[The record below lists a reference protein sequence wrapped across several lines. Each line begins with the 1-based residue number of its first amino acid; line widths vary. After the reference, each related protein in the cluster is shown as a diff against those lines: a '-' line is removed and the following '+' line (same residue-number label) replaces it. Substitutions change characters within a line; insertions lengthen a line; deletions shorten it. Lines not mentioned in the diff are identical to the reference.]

1 MCNNKLKLDYLV
13 DKIIFGDFAPQFWSI
28 KIKTIYSTVVVN
40 VEFKK
45 LQRLLN
51 IELCTRLT
59 GVSLILKVE
68 GL

>member
-13 DKIIFGDFAPQFWSI
+13 DKILFGDFAPQWSI

-45 LQRLLN
+45 LQLLLQGN
-51 IELCTRLT
+51 VT
-59 GVSLILKVE
+59 
-68 GL
+68 